1 MGIGLSGKKII
12 DMDDELYL
20 AFMLAMSDQL
30 TDLQRNGK
38 TYPDGKATLKAYWQV
53 LDLIG
58 RLRLNPEERLIPYNG
73 QWYTKE
79 EIDKILYKDV
89 F

>member
-1 MGIGLSGKKII
+1 MI
-12 DMDDELYL
+12 MNDEVFL

-30 TDLQRNGK
+30 TDLQKNGM
-38 TYPDGKATLKAYWQV
+38 TYPDGKVMLKAYHQV
-53 LDLIG
+53 MSLIS
-58 RLRLNPEERLIPYNG
+58 RLKQNPEVRLTPYNG
-73 QWYTKE
+73 EWHTQE

>member
-1 MGIGLSGKKII
+1 MN
-12 DMDDELYL
+12 DQLYL

-30 TDLQRNGK
+30 TDLQNNGM
-38 TYPDGKATLKAYWQV
+38 TYPDGKVMWKAYTQV
-53 LDLIG
+53 MSLLS
-58 RLRLNPEERLIPYNG
+58 RLKQNPEVRLIPYNG

-79 EIDKILYKDV
+79 EIDKMFYRNI

>member
-1 MGIGLSGKKII
+1 MN
-12 DMDDELYL
+12 DQVYL

-30 TDLQRNGK
+30 TDLQKNGM
-38 TYPDGKATLKAYWQV
+38 TYPDGKVISKAYHQIME
-53 LDLIG
+53 LISK
-58 RLRLNPEERLIPYNG
+58 LKQNPEVRLIPYNG

-79 EIDKILYKDV
+79 EIDKMFYRDV